1 MFIEAI
7 YGEIEVGLL
16 WSTPLTYISHLGL
29 VFPPKKKNKIKHVP
43 KHQPDYE
50 IPIVLRHYSPST
62 SIIHIPSDSHPP
74 FFWAIRWK
82 EKRQVTLR
90 LPQAKTTWG
99 DEERGDKLEN
109 APDFS

>member
-1 MFIEAI
+1 MVDYLVGGVNPSDI
-7 YGEIEVGLL
+7 YKSLR
-16 WSTPLTYISHLGL
+16 ISI
-29 VFPPKKKNKIKHVP
+29 PQKKNKLKHVP